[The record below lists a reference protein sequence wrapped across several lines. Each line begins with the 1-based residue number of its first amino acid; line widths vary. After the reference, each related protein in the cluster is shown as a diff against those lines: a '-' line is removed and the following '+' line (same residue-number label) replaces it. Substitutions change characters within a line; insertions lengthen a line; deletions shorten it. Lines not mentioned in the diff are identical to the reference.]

1 MQMNMLY
8 FLLPAAQHTEV
19 IFDAFIFSEQSPVHN
34 THGLAGTPLEILLVT

>member
-19 IFDAFIFSEQSPVHN
+19 FFDAFIFSEQSPVHY
-34 THGLAGTPLEILLVT
+34 THRLARTTLEVLFV